1 MTEKKS
7 TDKNT
12 LKEYVVYILRCSD
25 GTYYTGSTNDF
36 EHRLHQHNFA
46 KSGAHYTKIR
56 RPVSCVYRLECP
68 SYGDARKQEA
78 AIKNLTRIQK
88 EKLISSQIKLS
99 LQTTL
104 EL

>member
-1 MTEKKS
+1 MGKKKS
-7 TDKNT
+7 GQR
-12 LKEYVVYILRCSD
+12 YVVYILKCAD

-56 RPVSCVYRLECP
+56 RPVTCVYTAECS
-68 SYGDARKQEA
+68 SYAEARKQEA

-88 EKLISSQIKLS
+88 EKLISSQTEPS
-99 LQTTL
+99 TQTTSVR
-104 EL
+104 